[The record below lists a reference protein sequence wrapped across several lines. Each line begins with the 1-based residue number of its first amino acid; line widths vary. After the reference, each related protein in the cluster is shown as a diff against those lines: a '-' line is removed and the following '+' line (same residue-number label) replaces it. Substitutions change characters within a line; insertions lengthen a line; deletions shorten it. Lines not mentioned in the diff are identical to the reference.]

1 MSKVGRMAEADVRP
15 VIFQVLEGLHH
26 MHREGFAHRDIKP
39 GVGGAS
45 LKRYL
50 CRLTNRRPQNVLI
63 KSQPPQSGWWV
74 KLSDFG
80 ISKRIEGAMEMLST
94 VKGTP
99 PYMAPELLTHE
110 PGSKVEVDH
119 RAADMW
125 SLGEMAYRMLTRT
138 ATFSSMPALFRYVMW
153 PDLFPSQEL
162 AKHGVSGGAETFIRV
177 LMKPTPENRLTSG
190 KAMEHAWIQP
200 CTNFGEM
207 SAVARTSS
215 LEYAIFL
222 FFFSLSSPLSLPTIA
237 CSPSG

>member
-1 MSKVGRMAEADVRP
+1 VAPPSKG
-15 VIFQVLEGLHH
+15 
-26 MHREGFAHRDIKP
+26 
-39 GVGGAS
+39 
-45 LKRYL
+45 YL
-50 CRLTNRRPQNVLI
+50 CRLTDRRPQNVLI

-110 PGSKVEVDH
+110 PGSEVEVDH

-138 ATFSSMPALFRYVMW
+138 ATFSSIPALFRYVMW

-162 AKHGVSGGAETFIRV
+162 ANHGVSGGVESFIRF
-177 LMKPTPENRLTSG
+177 LMKPTPENRLTSD
-190 KAMEHAWIQP
+190 KAMDHAWIQP
-200 CTNFGEM
+200 CRNSREM
-207 SAVARTSS
+207 LAVAKTST
-215 LEYAIFL
+215 LAYAIFL
-222 FFFSLSSPLSLPTIA
+222 TFHCLLSPSLPTGRLLA
-237 CSPSG
+237 VRLTSPLLH